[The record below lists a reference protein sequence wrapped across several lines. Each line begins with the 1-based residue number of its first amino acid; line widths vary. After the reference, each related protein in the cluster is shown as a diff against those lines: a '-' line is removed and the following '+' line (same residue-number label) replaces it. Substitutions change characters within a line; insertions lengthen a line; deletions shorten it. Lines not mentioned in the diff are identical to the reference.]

1 MLINQSLLVYSEV
14 YVMNK
19 LYIANA
25 FSLGMLSERR
35 HVIEVLEVTIDEV
48 KYVINEAIEKGIEV
62 IGAIGHLS
70 TAQVLS
76 QLLNINLP
84 MDRKAIKLRRGDTA
98 IIFQLM
104 ERLPEGKILSTEELQ
119 QMIEQGKAKFYIVQV
134 Y

>member
-1 MLINQSLLVYSEV
+1 
-14 YVMNK
+14 MNK

-25 FSLGMLSERR
+25 FSLNMLTEKQ
-35 HVIEVLEVTIDEV
+35 HHLEVLEVTINEV
-48 KYVINEAIEKGIEV
+48 KYVINEAIDKGIEV

-104 ERLPEGKILSTEELQ
+104 ERLPEGKVLSTEELQ
-119 QMIEQGKAKFYIVQV
+119 QMISQGKAKFYIVQV
-134 Y
+134 H

>member
-1 MLINQSLLVYSEV
+1 
-14 YVMNK
+14 MNK

-25 FSLGMLSERR
+25 FSLGMLTEKQ
-35 HVIEVLEVTIDEV
+35 HTIDVLEVSVDDV
-48 KYVINEAIEKGIEV
+48 KSIINEALEKGMEIV
-62 IGAIGHLS
+62 GAIGHLS

-84 MDRKAIKLRRGDTA
+84 MDRKTIKLRRGDTA

-104 ERLPEGKILSTEELQ
+104 ERLPEGKVLSTEELQ